1 MKFNM
6 TKGDSGLFLRSVLG
20 YTRSTS
26 SKSEMV
32 DLFVAKIG
40 SEINILDKEKVE
52 VCYLE
57 LTANILEQYPS
68 VEDFLQKNNFEKAKL
83 VHYYLVEKMLATV
96 FKQRQLKIKSFEAE
110 IVQHMIITHLLNQS
124 RNFYQIESRIF
135 KEKLL
140 KHVLAAQKLVAERK
154 SEPAEVEVS
163 ASKARKKKAKRN
175 EDDDEYEYYEEDD
188 LLDEEEKKLIED
200 ENKLREATF
209 SKALEKLK
217 QNTQETQNDK
227 SPTLGLSLTQK
238 QIALTTQGSGNQIAQ
253 QPQNTSKAHGS
264 PD

>member
-52 VCYLE
+52 ACYLE

-68 VEDFLQKNNFEKAKL
+68 VEDFLQKNSFEKAKL

-96 FKQRQLKIKSFEAE
+96 LKQRQLKIKSFEAE
-110 IVQHMIITHLLNQS
+110 VVQHMIITHLLNQS

-154 SEPAEVEVS
+154 SEPAEVQVS
-163 ASKARKKKAKRN
+163 ASKPRKKKAKRD
-175 EDDDEYEYYEEDD
+175 DDDEYEYYEEDD

-200 ENKLREATF
+200 ENNLREATF

-217 QNTQETQNDK
+217 QNTQETQNHK
-227 SPTLGLSLTQK
+227 SPTLGLSLTPK
-238 QIALTTQGSGNQIAQ
+238 QIALTTQGSGSHIAQ

>member
-1 MKFNM
+1 
-6 TKGDSGLFLRSVLG
+6 
-20 YTRSTS
+20 
-26 SKSEMV
+26 
-32 DLFVAKIG
+32 
-40 SEINILDKEKVE
+40 
-52 VCYLE
+52 
-57 LTANILEQYPS
+57 
-68 VEDFLQKNNFEKAKL
+68 
-83 VHYYLVEKMLATV
+83 
-96 FKQRQLKIKSFEAE
+96 
-110 IVQHMIITHLLNQS
+110 MIITHLLNQS

-163 ASKARKKKAKRN
+163 ASKAKKKKAKRN
-175 EDDDEYEYYEEDD
+175 EDDDEYEYYDEDD

-238 QIALTTQGSGNQIAQ
+238 YINHFKQIALTTQGSGNQIAQ